1 MSRDLKWLFGV
12 LVLGAAAVSAACS
25 GGAAPASASEGDALS
40 REGASFEGSGHEEGH
55 RYVIVPLGSL
65 GGTFSF
71 GNSINDRGFVGGLSA
86 LIGDG
91 AVHATLWRGTHPSD
105 LGTLGG
111 PNSAVLWPSKN
122 EIDLV
127 AGVAETDQD
136 QPLEETW
143 SCRFFFPSRTGK
155 TCLGVVWDHGQIR
168 ALPTW
173 GGENGFATSANNRR
187 QVVGWAETQV
197 LDPTCTGRQK
207 RQFLAALW
215 GPGKDEMR
223 ELPPLPGD
231 STSAATGIN
240 DRGQAIGISGACG
253 IAVGGVSARR
263 AVMWEG
269 NSITDLGTL
278 GGEGWN
284 TPMALNSWGDVVGF
298 ANAPG
303 TPVDQ
308 FVPIPF
314 LWTPSD
320 GIKPLPLLTGDDNG
334 QALGINVWR
343 QIVGV
348 SCAGSSCRGV
358 LWEHGEVVDL
368 SARTHGLV
376 GTIVNAGDIDDRGRI
391 GGQSFD
397 PATGLTTAF
406 RAIPAGWNR
415 EREDDDERMP

>member
-1 MSRDLKWLFGV
+1 
-12 LVLGAAAVSAACS
+12 
-25 GGAAPASASEGDALS
+25 
-40 REGASFEGSGHEEGH
+40 
-55 RYVIVPLGSL
+55 
-65 GGTFSF
+65 
-71 GNSINDRGFVGGLSA
+71 
-86 LIGDG
+86 
-91 AVHATLWRGTHPSD
+91 
-105 LGTLGG
+105 
-111 PNSAVLWPSKN
+111 
-122 EIDLV
+122 
-127 AGVAETDQD
+127 
-136 QPLEETW
+136 
-143 SCRFFFPSRTGK
+143 
-155 TCLGVVWDHGQIR
+155 VVWDHGNIR

-207 RQFLAALW
+207 RQFLAARW
-215 GPGKDEMR
+215 GPGEDEMH

-269 NSITDLGTL
+269 DSITDLGTL

-314 LWTPSD
+314 LWTRSD
-320 GIKPLPLLTGDDNG
+320 GIEPLPLLTGDDNG

-348 SCAGSSCRGV
+348 SCAGSTCRGV

-368 SARTHGLV
+368 SARSHGLV